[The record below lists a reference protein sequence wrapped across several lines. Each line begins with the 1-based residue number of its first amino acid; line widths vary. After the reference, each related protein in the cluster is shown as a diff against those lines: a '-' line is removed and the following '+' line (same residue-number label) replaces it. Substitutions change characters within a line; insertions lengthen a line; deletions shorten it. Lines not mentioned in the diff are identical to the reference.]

1 MFLIVGLGN
10 PGAQYAKNRHN
21 IGFMAA
27 DEIHRRHG
35 FSDYRS
41 KFQGLVATGTIDGVK
56 TLLLKPETFMNE
68 SGRSVREACQFYKI
82 PPEDI
87 VVIYDELDLAP
98 GKVKLKKGGGSG
110 GHNGIK
116 SLDAHI
122 GKDYRRL
129 RLGIGHPGDKNRVS
143 NYVLGDFA
151 KADHTWLEPLL
162 DAIAVNMDELAK
174 GEDIKFTNKLALRL
188 KADEPPSARGQSNKT
203 TKPAKHEKKGQ
214 SHIHQARQNKTQ
226 QSAPKDMPKSG
237 PMADML
243 KKIFGGKD

>member
-10 PGAQYAKNRHN
+10 PGAKYASNRHN

-35 FSDYRS
+35 FSPSRA
-41 KFQGLVATGTIDGVK
+41 KFQGEIADGSIEGVK
-56 TLLLKPETFMNE
+56 SLLLKPNTFMNE
-68 SGRSVREACQFYKI
+68 SGRAVREAIQFYKI
-82 PPEDI
+82 PLENI

-98 GKVKLKKGGGSG
+98 GKVKLKNGGGSG

-122 GKDYRRL
+122 GKDYRRV
-129 RLGIGHPGDKNRVS
+129 RLGIGHPGDKAKVS

-151 KADHTWLEPLL
+151 KADQAWLEPLL
-162 DAIAVNMDELAK
+162 DAVARNVGELAK
-174 GEDIKFTNKLALRL
+174 GEDTAFTNKLALRL
-188 KADEPPSARGQSNKT
+188 NSDEPQSARGQTNKT
-203 TKPAKHEKKGQ
+203 AKHEKTPQ
-214 SHIHQARQNKTQ
+214 STKQDK
-226 QSAPKDMPKSG
+226 SANTG

-243 KKIFGGKD
+243 KKLFGGKE